1 MVNNKLNYMA
11 AQAANTLEIPPWQRP
26 AMQRG
31 HIKMSRHGTGVS
43 VIMLLRANPYPIAR
57 GQESPEVT

>member
-1 MVNNKLNYMA
+1 MANNKLNYMA
-11 AQAANTLEIPPWQRP
+11 AQAANTLEIPPWQLP

-43 VIMLLRANPYPIAR
+43 VIMLL
-57 GQESPEVT
+57 

>member
-31 HIKMSRHGTGVS
+31 HIKMSRHSTGVS
-43 VIMLLRANPYPIAR
+43 VIMLL
-57 GQESPEVT
+57 